1 MSARMPR
8 KFDMA
13 AQTCNYCKGKG
24 HRIHAMTPQ
33 GVYIKGPDGER
44 VLACPVIVAK
54 SSALPSKNV
63 DEEFPA
69 LPGHAGTVSEATIKA
84 MNGIN
89 GAIKDKKQKDWLN
102 RKAQKE
108 ERERINAEREN
119 AKQEAHSKQMEE
131 KYGPRWAWVVT
142 NTPEDNSI
150 ASEIRLEYWLER
162 LNSNAE
168 EIRLEEE
175 MEKEQLELYKKE
187 RLERKARRALM
198 TPEEARQDKWEEKC
212 ELEELYDS
220 QSREL
225 EHMQQ
230 IYKDSIKE
238 QKAIYKVNGW
248 TWVERA

>member
-1 MSARMPR
+1 MNAV
-8 KFDMA
+8 
-13 AQTCNYCKGKG
+13 
-24 HRIHAMTPQ
+24 
-33 GVYIKGPDGER
+33 GVYIRDADGER
-44 VLACPVIVAK
+44 VLACPVLIQKVEQK
-54 SSALPSKNV
+54 TKRVKNA

-69 LPGHAGTVSEATIKA
+69 LPGQAGGASVSTI
-84 MNGIN
+84 NFVN
-89 GAIKDKKQKDWLN
+89 AIDNANKDKKHKEWLE
-102 RKAQKE
+102 RKAKKE
-108 ERERINAEREN
+108 EWERVKAAREKAALEET
-119 AKQEAHSKQMEE
+119 AKQLET

-150 ASEIRLEYWLER
+150 ASEIRSEYWLEM
-162 LNSNAE
+162 LNRDAE
-168 EIRLEEE
+168 EIRRTEE
-175 MEKEQLELYKKE
+175 MEKELLASYKKE

-212 ELEELYDS
+212 ELEELYES
-220 QSREL
+220 ESVQH